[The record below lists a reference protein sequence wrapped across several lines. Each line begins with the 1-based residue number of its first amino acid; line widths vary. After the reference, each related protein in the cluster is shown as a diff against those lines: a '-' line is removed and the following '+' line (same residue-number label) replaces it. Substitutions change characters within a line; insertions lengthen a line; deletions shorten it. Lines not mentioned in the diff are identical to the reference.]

1 MSNFIKY
8 YTNPTFNKPEFVR
21 VLRYS
26 MNVKAAAVDDGIILD
41 LDAFNAISKAVMPH
55 WAFINARYINSKLYT
70 RPASLDEYKAAL
82 DKDTTEQ
89 LYIIRD
95 NYYNEYDRVTAK
107 EWDRLNAEIPGR
119 YDLLGKE
126 PAV

>member
-26 MNVKAAAVDDGIILD
+26 MNVKAAAVD
-41 LDAFNAISKAVMPH
+41 
-55 WAFINARYINSKLYT
+55 
-70 RPASLDEYKAAL
+70 
-82 DKDTTEQ
+82 TEQ

>member
-55 WAFINARYINSKLYT
+55 WAFINARYINSKLHT

-82 DKDTTEQ
+82 DK
-89 LYIIRD
+89 
-95 NYYNEYDRVTAK
+95 EYDRVTAK